1 MAERPKRRSV
11 LRKNAVPDATHYV
24 GYVEDEETP
33 EMIMRKFEEMERI
46 KASSGKRSSSVPAD
60 EQPGSSTAAEAAAA
74 AVQQEAAA
82 SPAHDEDALDQEQLH
97 AVFKATSMF
106 NVKSVLSNNE
116 ALMVG
121 TRAQERPGYT
131 SDVGSMGYNSG
142 GQRTATNRH
151 SRRYMFWLRFNMS
164 PAVPVAVAV
173 RCSTMNTDC
182 HSS

>member
-46 KASSGKRSSSVPAD
+46 KAATGKRSGSVAAD

-74 AVQQEAAA
+74 AGQQAAAA

-121 TRAQERPGYT
+121 TRAQYRPGYT

-142 GQRTATNRH
+142 GQCNRQAQQLYH
-151 SRRYMFWLRFNMS
+151 VLESIEIGFCSSSCGCS
-164 PAVPVAVAV
+164 PLL
-173 RCSTMNTDC
+173 TMNTEW